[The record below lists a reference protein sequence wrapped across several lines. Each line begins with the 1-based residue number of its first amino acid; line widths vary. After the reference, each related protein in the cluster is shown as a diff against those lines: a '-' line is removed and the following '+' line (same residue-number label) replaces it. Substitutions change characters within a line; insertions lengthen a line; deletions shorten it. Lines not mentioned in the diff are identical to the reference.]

1 MVGSSNE
8 PEGQTPSL
16 HTEAIIRELKKSFR
30 EELEPIHE
38 RLERLEG
45 SQTNAPEED
54 HAENGSD
61 QTPNQRQNPR
71 QGRVQQIDDNLT
83 NIKIAI
89 PSFQG
94 RTDPDASHG
103 LKVDLD
109 KIKVIQKW
117 PRPTTISQED
127 AFQKIKD
134 YLTKA
139 PVLALPNFD
148 KTFEIEC
155 DASGVGI
162 GAVLMQ
168 EKRPIAYFSEKLS
181 GATLNY
187 PVYDKEMY
195 VLIQALETWHHYLL
209 PKEFVIHADHEALRY
224 ITCQHKL
231 NKRHAK

>member
-94 RTDPDASHG
+94 RTDPDALSFH
-103 LKVDLD
+103 LFFRQFQITVVVVPLN
-109 KIKVIQKW
+109 
-117 PRPTTISQED
+117 PTH
-127 AFQKIKD
+127 
-134 YLTKA
+134 
-139 PVLALPNFD
+139 
-148 KTFEIEC
+148 
-155 DASGVGI
+155 
-162 GAVLMQ
+162 
-168 EKRPIAYFSEKLS
+168 LS
-181 GATLNY
+181 GSSNEPEGQTPSLHTEAIIRELKKSFREELEPIHERLERLEGSQTNAPEEDHAENGSDQTPNQRQNPRQGRVQQIDDNLTNIKIAI
-187 PVYDKEMY
+187 PSFQGRTDPDANSLTT
-195 VLIQALETWHHYLL
+195 VLD
-209 PKEFVIHADHEALRY
+209 P
-224 ITCQHKL
+224 
-231 NKRHAK
+231 